1 MCHDKLLGVD
11 KDDPPRTAD
20 PIRKIICMFGTLFI
34 LDPR

>member
-1 MCHDKLLGVD
+1 MINFLALTKLFLRVV
-11 KDDPPRTAD
+11 AD